1 MFPETDLTFDFQIR
15 PFPREAVYPTGWAGE
30 RTFAQIMDDCTLLA
44 SSLIRRYTRINPHEL
59 PDALQ
64 RGFMVLWERLSKDRR
79 LLADADRI
87 DAVGIV
93 RANMGKNYHE
103 RHQRHLSLDALE
115 DQGLDAAD
123 EWMVTGMEASRSEV
137 WAAWATA
144 TDLRIDIER
153 IMAHLAENYLRMREP
168 HGFRHLVALY
178 YLTTQVELRD
188 AALIAGVNHHHLL
201 DNYVSVVRKDVVRE
215 FGEMYQ
221 PGTRWIEK
229 YKRGHQEPAL
239 LVLEKY
245 GSNPKMVAA
254 IRCLLEEK
262 APSQTQEVKGYHRMR
277 ARRALEAAYHCA
289 S

>member
-1 MFPETDLTFDFQIR
+1 MSELKNSFGIR
-15 PFPREAVYPTGWAGE
+15 PFPREDVYPTRWAGE
-30 RTFAQIMDDCTLLA
+30 RTFAQIMDDCTPLA
-44 SSLIRRYTRINPHEL
+44 AYLIRRYKKINPHEF

-64 RGFMVLWERLSKDRR
+64 RGFMVVWERLSQNPS
-79 LLADADRI
+79 LFADADKI
-87 DAVGIV
+87 AVAGIV
-93 RANMGKNYHE
+93 RSNFGDNYHQ

-123 EWMVTGMEASRSEV
+123 EWMVTGFEANRTEV

-153 IMAHLAENYLRMREP
+153 IMGRLADIYQKMCEP

-178 YLTTQVELRD
+178 YLTTQVELKD
-188 AALIAGVNHHHLL
+188 AALIADINHHHLL
-201 DNYVSVVRKDVVRE
+201 DNYVSVVRKDVMRE
-215 FGEMYQ
+215 FGELYQ

-229 YKRGHQEPAL
+229 YKRGHMEPAL
-239 LVLEKY
+239 LILEKY
-245 GSNPKMVAA
+245 GNNPGMIAA
-254 IRCLLEEK
+254 IRSLLEEK
-262 APSQTQEVKGYHRMR
+262 TPPQSRDVKGYHRMR